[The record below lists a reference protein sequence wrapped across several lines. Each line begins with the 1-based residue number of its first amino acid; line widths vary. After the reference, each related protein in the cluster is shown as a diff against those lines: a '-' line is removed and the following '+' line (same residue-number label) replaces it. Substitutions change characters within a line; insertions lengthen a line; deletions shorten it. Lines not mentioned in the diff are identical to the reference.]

1 LKMRILSLLI
11 VCAAASTA
19 GASDLALELAPPD
32 TKAVFGLRVKA
43 IVESTL
49 FKDAAAG
56 APQMTE
62 EWLKLVALAGFDPLH
77 DIDEVLIAASGGKAG
92 GNQKADALV
101 ILRGRFNFTRL
112 SEGAPRE
119 QGIPLL
125 GGGKNGSGV
134 MAVLNPETAI
144 LGDSVGVRAAIA
156 RRGRPS
162 RLDAGIAARIQAL
175 SERFDVWGFGDR
187 PQGFASPTGG
197 QELDGI
203 DRFEFGIRL
212 SDGLEIAADLHSRTA
227 KDAEKLAA
235 SVGSISAMMAMA
247 GQSAPK
253 MSVQMK
259 DGSVK
264 FSMAISPE
272 AIKTMMAARQAAPQ
286 SAPLPVKAGP
296 PVIIGGDALD
306 AASAPA
312 PTDGGTTVFILPG
325 KK

>member
-1 LKMRILSLLI
+1 
-11 VCAAASTA
+11 
-19 GASDLALELAPPD
+19 
-32 TKAVFGLRVKA
+32 VKG
-43 IVESTL
+43 IVESSL

-77 DIDEVLIAASGGKAG
+77 DIDEVLIAASGDKA
-92 GNQKADALV
+92 KADALV

-112 SEGAPRE
+112 AEGAPRE

-144 LGDSVGVRAAIA
+144 LGDKVAVRAAIA

-162 RLDAGIAARIQAL
+162 GLAAGLAARVQAL

-187 PQGFASPTGG
+187 PQGFTSPTGG

-203 DRFEFGIRL
+203 DRFEFGVRL
-212 SDGLEIAADLHSRTA
+212 TDGFEISADLHSRTP
-227 KDAEKLAA
+227 KDAEKLTQSLGAL
-235 SVGSISAMMAMA
+235 SAMLAMS
-247 GQSAPK
+247 GPSAPK
-253 MSVQMK
+253 LNLAMK

-264 FSMAISPE
+264 FSLVISQE
-272 AIKTMMAARQAAPQ
+272 EIKTLMAARQVAPQ
-286 SAPLPVKAGP
+286 SAPPVVKAGP
-296 PVIIGGDALD
+296 PVIIGGEAQSADP
-306 AASAPA
+306 APA
-312 PTDGGTTVFILPG
+312 PTDGGTTVFVLPR

>member
-1 LKMRILSLLI
+1 MSILI
-11 VCAAASTA
+11 ACASASGA
-19 GASDLALELAPPD
+19 LASDPALELAPPD
-32 TKAVFGLRVKA
+32 TKAVFGLRVKG
-43 IVESTL
+43 IVESEL
-49 FKDAAAG
+49 FQGAAAG

-77 DIDEVLIAASGGKAG
+77 DIDEVLIAASGDKA
-92 GNQKADALV
+92 KADALV

-125 GGGKNGSGV
+125 GGKNGSGV

-144 LGDSVGVRAAIA
+144 LGDAPAVRAAIA

-162 RLDAGIAARIQAL
+162 RLSAAVAARIQSL

-187 PQGFASPTGG
+187 PQGFASPAGG

-203 DRFEFGIRL
+203 DRFEFGLRL
-212 SDGLEIAADLHSRTA
+212 TDGFEIAADLHSRTP

-235 SVGSISAMMAMA
+235 SLGSVSAMLGMA
-247 GQSAPK
+247 GESAPK
-253 MSVQMK
+253 LNLTMK

-264 FSMAISPE
+264 FSLAISQE
-272 AIKTMMAARQAAPQ
+272 EIKKVIAARMAAPQ
-286 SAPLPVKAGP
+286 SAPPALVVKAGP
-296 PVIIGGDALD
+296 PTIIGGDAPA

>member
-1 LKMRILSLLI
+1 MRILSLLI
-11 VCAAASTA
+11 ACAAAGAAS
-19 GASDLALELAPPD
+19 ASDPALELAPPD
-32 TKAVFGLRVKA
+32 TKAVFGLRVKGIA
-43 IVESTL
+43 ESAL

-77 DIDEVLIAASGGKAG
+77 DVDEVLIAASGA
-92 GNQKADALV
+92 NEKADALV

-112 SEGAPRE
+112 AEGAPRE

-134 MAVLNPETAI
+134 MAVLNSEMAI
-144 LGDSVGVRAAIA
+144 LGEPIAVRAAIA

-162 RLDAGIAARIQAL
+162 RLGVGIAARIQAL
-175 SERFDVWGFGDR
+175 REKFDVWGFGDR
-187 PQGFASPTGG
+187 PQGFTSPTGG
-197 QELDGI
+197 QEMDGI

-212 SDGLEIAADLHSRTA
+212 TDGIEIAADLHSRTP
-227 KDAEKLAA
+227 KDSEKLAA
-235 SVGSISAMMAMA
+235 SLGSISAVLAMS
-247 GQSAPK
+247 GQAAPK
-253 MSVQMK
+253 LNLAMK

-264 FSMAISPE
+264 LSMSISQE
-272 AIKTMMAARQAAPQ
+272 EIKKLMAARQAAPK
-286 SAPLPVKAGP
+286 SAPPPVKAGP
-296 PVIIGGDALD
+296 PLIIGGDAPA

-312 PTDGGTTVFILPG
+312 PTDGGTTVFVLPG